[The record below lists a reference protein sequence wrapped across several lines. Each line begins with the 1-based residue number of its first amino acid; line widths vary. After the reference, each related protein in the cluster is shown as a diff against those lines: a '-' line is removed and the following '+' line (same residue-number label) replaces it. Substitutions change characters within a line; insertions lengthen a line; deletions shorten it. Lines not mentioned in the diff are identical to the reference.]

1 MSKVIKL
8 DRADESGVY
17 ALPDGLTFN
26 AVQIIL
32 VDGMPVTEGRYAIVA
47 NKTAVDIFDAK
58 DATIVTV
65 VLK

>member
-1 MSKVIKL
+1 MSQVIKL

-17 ALPDGLTFN
+17 ALPDGLTFD

>member
-17 ALPDGLTFN
+17 ALPDGLTFD